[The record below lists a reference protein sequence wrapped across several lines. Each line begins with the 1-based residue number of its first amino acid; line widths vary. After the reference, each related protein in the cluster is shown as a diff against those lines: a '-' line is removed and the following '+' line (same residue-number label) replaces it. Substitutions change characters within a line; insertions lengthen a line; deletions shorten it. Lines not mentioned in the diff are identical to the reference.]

1 MKGRKITLIALAAAL
16 VVAVSA
22 ILILPRLSPDP
33 TSLRSYAEMLSEGDR
48 LRLTDLAPLTSAA
61 GDIERVEASLGRG
74 DARGWR
80 FPTGDFFWI
89 ERSDRAFTLELEG
102 FGVIEYGHLQSN
114 GDLSHYGAS
123 TPYIVRGSRYSAIVQ
138 PPLARASE
146 VVDGHKQPTLDGTN
160 YVALDEFNGS
170 VAYSDGKLRIECP
183 GGGASDW
190 WIYLTPHDIAPRSDY
205 TWMNDCTLEKFGAD
219 NRMTIDGYYYR
230 TPADYTPSGDG
241 YFFLNPAAYIA
252 GKLARNTDHPDAHYL
267 AAAMLDI
274 QRSHYNDYGFV
285 PTYSTSNW
293 LSTDYSVAP
302 GFYDTRFN
310 TELADALLTLGR
322 AEGVQSFVDDALRYA
337 AFLNNHALTRSTDDG
352 AGGIFVDDYW
362 HPDGC
367 ERTHSSLNHQLSE
380 ALFLIKT
387 ENADYTETAYR
398 MIHAVESSA
407 CDWIKPDGD
416 LHYARYPDGS
426 FGGADYPYLTYNDLL
441 ALDRWLGGSPSL
453 ERLMDSKRGWMDAKG
468 ITGYNK

>member
-74 DARGWR
+74 GARGWR
-80 FPTGDFFWI
+80 FPDGSFFWI

-102 FGVIEYGHLQSN
+102 FGVIEYGHLRSN
-114 GDLSHYGAS
+114 GDLSHDGAS
-123 TPYIVRGSRYSAIVQ
+123 APYIVRGSRYSAIVQ

-160 YVALDEFNGS
+160 YVALDEFNGT

-190 WIYLTPHDIAPRSDY
+190 WIYLTPGDIAATGFD
-205 TWMNDCTLEKFGAD
+205 WMTDCTLEKFGID

-230 TPADYTPSGDG
+230 TPADYIPSGDG

-252 GKLARNTDHPDAHYL
+252 GKLARNTDNPDAHNL
-267 AAAMLDI
+267 SAAMLDI
-274 QRSHYNDYGFV
+274 QRSHYNNYGFV
-285 PTYSTSNW
+285 PTYPTSSW

-367 ERTHSSLNHQLSE
+367 ERTHSSLNHQLAE

-407 CDWIKPDGD
+407 NDWIKPDGD

-441 ALDRWLGGSPSL
+441 ALDGWLGGSPSL

-468 ITGYNK
+468 ITDYNK

>member
-74 DARGWR
+74 GARGWR
-80 FPTGDFFWI
+80 FPDGSFFWI

-102 FGVIEYGHLQSN
+102 FGVIEYGHLRSN
-114 GDLSHYGAS
+114 GDLSHDGAS
-123 TPYIVRGSRYSAIVQ
+123 APYIVRGSRYSAIVQ

-160 YVALDEFNGS
+160 YVALDEFNGT
-170 VAYSDGKLRIECP
+170 VAYSDGKLRIDCP

-190 WIYLTPHDIAPRSDY
+190 WIYLTPGDIAATGFD
-205 TWMNDCTLEKFGAD
+205 WMTDCTLEKFGID

-230 TPADYTPSGDG
+230 TPTDYTPSGDG

-252 GKLARNTDHPDAHYL
+252 GKLARNTDNPDAHNL
-267 AAAMLDI
+267 SAAMLDI
-274 QRSHYNDYGFV
+274 QRSHYNNYGFV
-285 PTYSTSNW
+285 PTYPTSSW

-337 AFLNNHALTRSTDDG
+337 AFLNNHALTRSTEDG

-367 ERTHSSLNHQLSE
+367 ERTHSSLNHQLAE

-407 CDWIKPDGD
+407 NDWIKPDGD

-441 ALDRWLGGSPSL
+441 ALDRWLGGIPSL

-468 ITGYNK
+468 ITDYNK